1 MLIEKMEEVRT
12 IRNKLIFD
20 LNRRKTIKIK
30 DGKIKNF
37 VV

>member
-1 MLIEKMEEVRT
+1 MLIEEMEEVRT
-12 IRNKLIFD
+12 IRNKLIFG